1 MEKKLNKME
10 KSTEFKTCFK
20 CGEKLIAQNSRQ
32 SELLCESCETTTEL
46 PQSHYYMMQY
56 YYQFAD

>member
-1 MEKKLNKME
+1 MEKKLKLIE
-10 KSTEFKTCFK
+10 KSAEAKTCFK
-20 CGEKLIAQNSRQ
+20 CGEKLNEQQSVQ

-46 PQSHYYMMQY
+46 PQSHYYLMQY